1 MNNQLDQ
8 NTFSSPQ
15 GTFTLERF
23 PVRHNLQAWDA
34 ADEYLLNHLAEIGGP
49 TGSLLIINDSFGA
62 LACALADSEPTSW
75 SDSFLAHQA
84 ALQNLAANNIDPA
97 SLLCLPST
105 DLPFGDGDDE
115 DAEEEGGAVS
125 SEGDTEDRIGTV
137 LIKIPKTLA
146 LLEYQL
152 GQIRPFVDEQTVIIG
167 AGMVKHI
174 HTSTLELF
182 EKILGPTTTSRA
194 TKKARL
200 SFTTFD
206 PDLNPGPVGQ
216 PTSYEFGSGLA
227 AVTMP
232 GVFANRKLDI
242 GTRFFLEH
250 LPAPGDGD
258 VVLDLGCGN
267 GILGVSA
274 AKANPNCSVVFTD
287 NSYLAVAS
295 AQATA
300 VRAFDEERDDKFVV
314 ADGADAVEDASVDL
328 VVINP
333 PFHDQYVVGDETA
346 RQMFADAGRV
356 LKPGGQLLV
365 VANRHLG
372 HHKAMNNVFGNVKT
386 LASNPKFVV
395 LRSNKA

>member
-1 MNNQLDQ
+1 MDNQPDQ
-8 NTFSSPQ
+8 DDLSCPQ
-15 GTFTLERF
+15 GTFALERV
-23 PVRHNLQAWDA
+23 PVRHNLRAWDA

-49 TGSLLIINDSFGA
+49 TGSLLVINDGFGA
-62 LACALADSEPTSW
+62 LACALADNEPTSW
-75 SDSFLAHQA
+75 SDSFLSHQA
-84 ALQNLAANNIDPA
+84 ALQNLASNNIDPD

-105 DLPFGDGDDE
+105 DLPIDE
-115 DAEEEGGAVS
+115 DVEGGADS
-125 SEGDTEDRIGTV
+125 PEGDSEDHIGTV

-152 GQIRPFVDEQTVIIG
+152 GQIRPFLNEETVIIG

-182 EKILGPTTTSRA
+182 EKILGPTTTSLA

-206 PDLNPGPVGQ
+206 PNLKPGPVPQ
-216 PTSYEFGSGLA
+216 PTSYEFGPSLA

-242 GTRFFLEH
+242 GTRFFLEN
-250 LPAPGDGD
+250 LPAPSDGD
-258 VVLDLGCGN
+258 TVLDLGCGN

-274 AKANPNCSVVFTD
+274 AKANPSCSVVFTD

-295 AQATA
+295 AQETA
-300 VRAFDEERDDKFVV
+300 ERAFDEERTDQFVV

-328 VVINP
+328 VLINP

-356 LKPGGQLLV
+356 LRSGGRLLV

-386 LASNPKFVV
+386 VASNPKFVV